1 MYLLKLPDCGDYAF
15 FLCLSPTENFHHGTQ
30 RICWIY
36 SLSAKSFK
44 QWFKTYFTS
53 FEGTFKKCNLLA
65 NCPSLVLIMINSTK
79 IYFVNKMLN
88 ILVIYWV
95 DKIPGGRIFND
106 NIMSWILLKLYIFSL
121 PIQKKKDH
129 LFIFKFKG
137 QGIKHQELR
146 QFSNPSILRGIKHYS
161 TLYWLVQLFTNNP
174 SFRYKNK
181 LAFVFCLCCHQGIT
195 LKALQQHKNDAA
207 VSYRNS

>member
-1 MYLLKLPDCGDYAF
+1 MSIPYFNNDKLLKYNN
-15 FLCLSPTENFHHGTQ
+15 T
-30 RICWIY
+30 
-36 SLSAKSFK
+36 
-44 QWFKTYFTS
+44 
-53 FEGTFKKCNLLA
+53 
-65 NCPSLVLIMINSTK
+65 
-79 IYFVNKMLN
+79 MLN

-95 DKIPGGRIFND
+95 DKIPGGHIFND

-121 PIQKKKDH
+121 LIQKKKKDH

-137 QGIKHQELR
+137 QGIKQQELR

-161 TLYWLVQLFTNNP
+161 TLYWLAQLFTNKP
-174 SFRYKNK
+174 PFRYKNK

-195 LKALQQHKNDAA
+195 LKALQQHKNNVA